1 MDCEFSQTALRRK
14 SAVVSG
20 RVAGGTWRPYNRLVN
35 RDRRSTITG
44 IVAIA
49 LTLIGWASAPLFLKY
64 FVPYIDAWTANGWR
78 YGIAALFWSP
88 FLLVAHLAGRVPDRL
103 WRAAVLPSVFN
114 VSAQILYALGPYY
127 IDPGFFAFLLRS
139 QIVFVALGAYL
150 LFPSERRVLRARM
163 FWIGLAIVVAGSVG
177 TVAFGPGL
185 PRGATGAGVLI
196 SVSSGALF
204 AGYGLA
210 VRRNM
215 HGMNAMVSFAA
226 ISSLSALALCALMV
240 FVSPTHG
247 IGAWRLNW
255 SQLGLLGA
263 SALVGIGFAH
273 VFYYVALA
281 RLGVSISGGVILLM
295 PFLTAVASYFLFH
308 ERLRPGQ
315 WVCGAAAVL
324 GAALML
330 TVQGRLAQVSPRPPD
345 VPATERGSLAASGAT
360 R

>member
-1 MDCEFSQTALRRK
+1 MS
-14 SAVVSG
+14 
-20 RVAGGTWRPYNRLVN
+20 
-35 RDRRSTITG
+35 RDRRSPIAG
-44 IVAIA
+44 ILAIA

-78 YGIAALFWSP
+78 YGMAALFWAP
-88 FLLVAHLAGRVPDRL
+88 YLIAAKLAGRVPCGL
-103 WRAAVLPSVFN
+103 WRAAILPSVFN
-114 VSAQILYALGPYY
+114 VSGQILYALGPYY

-150 LFPSERRVLRARM
+150 LFPSERGVLRAPM
-163 FWIGLAIVVAGSVG
+163 FWIGLVIVVAGSVG
-177 TVAFGPGL
+177 TVVFGPGL
-185 PRGATGAGVLI
+185 PRGATGVGVII
-196 SVSSGALF
+196 SVLSGALF

-215 HGMNAMVSFAA
+215 HGVNAMVSFAA
-226 ISSLSALALCALMV
+226 ISSLSALVLCVLMAV
-240 FVSPTHG
+240 VSPTHG
-247 IGAWRLNW
+247 IGAWRLSW
-255 SQLGLLGA
+255 PRFGLLAA

-273 VFYYVALA
+273 VFYYIALA

-315 WVCGAAAVL
+315 WACGAAAIV

-330 TVQGRLAQVSPRPPD
+330 TVQGRLVQA
-345 VPATERGSLAASGAT
+345 PAKPTEAHSNERGALAASGVT